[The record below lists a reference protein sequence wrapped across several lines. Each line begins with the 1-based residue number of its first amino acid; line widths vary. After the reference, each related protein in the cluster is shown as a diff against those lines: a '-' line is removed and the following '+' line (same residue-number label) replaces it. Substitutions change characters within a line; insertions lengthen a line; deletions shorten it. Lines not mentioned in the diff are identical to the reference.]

1 MVLVKNWQFF
11 HVFIFG
17 KIGQENV
24 CHDILER
31 KNVFLDDENKKL
43 KKLKIFPKELVH
55 GFGQKLSVFLC
66 LFVFFLATIG
76 QENVSRYSRKKKRL
90 SRV

>member
-1 MVLVKNWQFF
+1 M
-11 HVFIFG
+11 
-17 KIGQENV
+17 

-43 KKLKIFPKELVH
+43 KKLKNWNFPKGASPWFWSKIVS
-55 GFGQKLSVFLC
+55 FS
-66 LFVFFLATIG
+66 VFFLGTID

>member
-11 HVFIFG
+11 HVFVFG
-17 KIGQENV
+17 EIGQENV

-43 KKLKIFPKELVH
+43 KKLKNWN
-55 GFGQKLSVFLC
+55 FLKGASPW
-66 LFVFFLATIG
+66 FWSKIVSFSMFFFF
-76 QENVSRYSRKKKRL
+76 
-90 SRV
+90 

>member
-1 MVLVKNWQFF
+1 MVLVKNWKFF

-43 KKLKIFPKELVH
+43 KKLK
-55 GFGQKLSVFLC
+55 
-66 LFVFFLATIG
+66 
-76 QENVSRYSRKKKRL
+76 N
-90 SRV
+90 

>member
-24 CHDILER
+24 RHDILER

-43 KKLKIFPKELVH
+43 KKLK
-55 GFGQKLSVFLC
+55 
-66 LFVFFLATIG
+66 
-76 QENVSRYSRKKKRL
+76 N
-90 SRV
+90 